1 MAAADMTQLG
11 MVVEASI
18 AGGWGDRFFLWL
30 SPPRSF
36 FFNWLP
42 CWEAGT
48 DIEYEKECI
57 VLLDSYSYLICANR
71 KSAA

>member
-1 MAAADMTQLG
+1 MAAADMIQLG

-36 FFNWLP
+36 F
-42 CWEAGT
+42 
-48 DIEYEKECI
+48 
-57 VLLDSYSYLICANR
+57 LIGFLVGKQELTLNMKRNA
-71 KSAA
+71 

>member
-1 MAAADMTQLG
+1 MLAAGAI
-11 MVVEASI
+11 V
-18 AGGWGDRFFLWL
+18 
-30 SPPRSF
+30 SF
-36 FFNWLP
+36 FGFHRLDPFFSYWLP

>member
-1 MAAADMTQLG
+1 MIQLG
-11 MVVEASI
+11 MVVEASV

-36 FFNWLP
+36 FF
-42 CWEAGT
+42 
-48 DIEYEKECI
+48 EYEKECI